1 MVDIFKRNQNN
12 TEVPKDFNWEV
23 HNLHAY
29 EEKKKKFAAGLI
41 SLTELQEFEFKYRE
55 SEDQRAERWRREHVL
70 KEIAEENANNF
81 KKFKENGREFA
92 RKMFDMGRGI
102 SKWWYTKPKN
112 PAGKGKMV
120 QHPITGAWQQQYKP
134 NKSMNMKAWLAA
146 ADQGKVMRHMNP
158 EGKPLNR
165 EPTEEEKGIS
175 EQAKKKRGEKV
186 WKWLLGETNNFGRGF
201 DDPKWGKIY
210 KGAPGRGGRPRK
222 IGKYTMK

>member
-12 TEVPKDFNWEV
+12 TEVPEDFNWEV

-41 SLTELQEFEFKYRE
+41 SLTELQEFEFQYRE

-210 KGAPGRGGRPRK
+210 KGAPGRGGHTRK
-222 IGKYTMK
+222 IGKYTIK